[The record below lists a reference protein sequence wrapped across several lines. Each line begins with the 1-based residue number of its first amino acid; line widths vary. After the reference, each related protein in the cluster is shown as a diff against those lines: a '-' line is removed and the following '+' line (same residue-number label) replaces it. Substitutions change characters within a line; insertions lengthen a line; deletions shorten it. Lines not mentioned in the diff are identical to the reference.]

1 MVRGGKKAFIARVA
15 VRNEFKRHGA
25 HGISPALVDIVIER
39 LSGFLDTW
47 CEEALVNK
55 HKRGRK
61 VVRAFDLQ
69 DYWDEEKRKLDLLKS
84 VICRFCGE
92 PLKLDDI
99 CDKCYRDKTAKLY
112 NAYDEILRKASN
124 QMNQRLYLKMTS
136 AFTNVRR
143 QDMRVPKLKALTGG
157 QR

>member
-1 MVRGGKKAFIARVA
+1 MVQGGKEAFIARVA
-15 VRNEFKRHGA
+15 IRNEFKRHGA

-39 LSGFLDTW
+39 FRQILDTW

-55 HKRGRK
+55 HERGRK

-69 DYWDEEKRKLDLLKS
+69 GYWDEEKRKLDLLKS
-84 VICRFCGE
+84 VRCRFCGE
-92 PLKLDDI
+92 HLKPEDV
-99 CDKCYRDKTAKLY
+99 CDGCYRDKTTEIY

-124 QMNQRLYLKMTS
+124 QMNQRLYLKMTG

-143 QDMRVPKLKALTGG
+143 QDMRVPKLKALTGV
-157 QR
+157 